1 MASSEESLNCWRSI
15 IHKGRVTSTYK
26 MALGFAIARLV
37 EEGKRQVSME
47 ELARLFFEIYLERL
61 KYDMPQTS
69 NPAQLTVVEQ
79 AINKYKEGSFTEE
92 EAIHAIEKE
101 GFTYVLDAFHRL
113 PEGESPIKFYHR
125 TGLGI
130 MLTDA
135 AYRVF
140 WSSEKDYVMCEMDA
154 RWSELEEGFARK
166 SLGSNVLTWVASN
179 KSATGADSLGW
190 CRANASEGSITHIG
204 DGVRDF
210 ADRIAS
216 DLSAGYKVALGFEH
230 PLYIDVPKNPDQ
242 KAIFL
247 EKESSV
253 AQGPGSERRFGCLP
267 RSTFAPG
274 LSETAW
280 VLEKVRIGTAREIT
294 PAFGW
299 RRFIDAKDNLFIWEA
314 LITSDKRNWQTSTN
328 AELAARSFLRLYP
341 RMPVPEI
348 SEGSVPFSLAA
359 AALMWAGFP
368 VSRET
373 LYSPCVTVKAS

>member
-1 MASSEESLNCWRSI
+1 
-15 IHKGRVTSTYK
+15 

-253 AQGPGSERRFGCLP
+253 AQGPRSERRFGCSP

-294 PAFGW
+294 PVFEW
-299 RRFIDAKDNLFIWEA
+299 RRFIDAKGNLFIWEA

-368 VSRET
+368 VSREA